1 MKKKFFLL
9 IAILTAGLTISCGGL
24 NPGGDGSKDGSGD
37 NSSSQPSG
45 DETKLPNTKEE
56 SANKLYQLANSQGVE
71 IIFTAQGDG
80 EEPDSETI
88 GFKNNTL
95 WIAEESAY
103 QKDGNNIAVYEYDLE
118 SKQYVF
124 SAQMPESEQMSLDY
138 LIKTL
143 TAGLYVGYEFADNS
157 QAGFISS
164 SKDVTF
170 LGRSAKE
177 YTYSYRGAE
186 GLADINIIF
195 DNETGVTLKVY
206 AKAVVGQEGSSATYE
221 ITSFKV
227 GNAVRVPNLVKRGSD
242 SSDPS
247 SSSQPSSP
255 SSEPSSSSS
264 QPGSS
269 SSQPGEEPSSNHFV
283 NHLLEYD
290 SNVNA
295 NVYVNSSLALFED
308 GSFELSFTENKKLV
322 AFLGKYTVDTIGT
335 VATLVVEKIYKEQT
349 KEYIKDTQTWTM
361 VYAEDVYS
369 LAVSA
374 NGIVFYKASNSLPT
388 RLNLPADQGG
398 STNPDDTDAQYK
410 VTYTLWKSMIEDCS
424 IVTMESNFRVN
435 TFASDSEKAFHDYY
449 FDSGR
454 VYSRHVD
461 DKDVSE
467 DYHDFTSGKCEVYY
481 KDEQGVWNKRNDYI
495 TIASFNNSIG
505 ALPIPFSAVMFSV
518 TAKAYTT
525 ASWTNTY
532 GQKYTNIM
540 FKFNDSKLEQIHFTD
555 PNGIYHEHNF
565 SQYGEVSFTLPEIGS
580 GGQGGQTTPDSK
592 WPASD
597 IASKLNQ
604 IGVSNLTLPA
614 PSVDEA
620 NIKGVYLALTNGDKA
635 LNISIELDTET
646 NAQIVLAG
654 YLGLTGFELDYASY
668 DFDNGIYGLL
678 NTVKDTIIKL
688 AQRSNYVSVNISK
701 YTGNPYPAS
710 DVQSFFRNNN
720 ISASLP
726 SISMDK
732 VNYSFFAE
740 ETSAIIVMSLLGD
753 STLDIEASAIDILL
767 KGGLKVAYV
776 EVDDGLMAFYLDP
789 TGSYFVS
796 FRSEQGSTYCII
808 SIIDEENS
816 LPLFVSYPEKMI
828 NDSYIVGMRDKLP
841 KLEVSGAA
849 YAYSEGQE
857 YGSYVLSI
865 SMQANMD
872 INKALSSLQAALAAD
887 FTLDNGTYT
896 SKNGQ
901 IIVSFETVDDKLI
914 NVNIQFLFEE
924 ESVTYS
930 LINDNDW
937 DITKDDA
944 LIYAYVWKINGDHDW
959 IPLEKGEDG
968 AFSLGID
975 NTYIGLKVVRFAP
988 DSDIDWRE
996 GANGS
1001 INPNVTIWNQT
1012 GDITLSGET
1021 SQIHFS
1027 F

>member
-1 MKKKFFLL
+1 MKKNLFLL
-9 IAILTAGLTISCGGL
+9 VALLTAGLTISCSGL
-24 NPGGDGSKDGSGD
+24 NPGGDESKGSDEQP
-37 NSSSQPSG
+37 SSSQSSG

-56 SANKLYQLANSQGVE
+56 SANKLYQLANSQGIE
-71 IIFTAQGDG
+71 IAFTAQGDG
-80 EEPDSETI
+80 EEPDSQTI

-95 WIAEESAY
+95 WVESEAAY
-103 QKDGNNIAVYEYDLE
+103 QKDGNKIAMYEYDAE
-118 SKQYVF
+118 SQQYVF
-124 SAQMPESEQMSLDY
+124 SAEMPESEQMSLDY
-138 LIKTL
+138 LIKSL
-143 TAGLYVGYEFADNS
+143 TAALYVGYEFADNS
-157 QAGFISS
+157 QAGFLSS
-164 SKDVTF
+164 SKSVTF
-170 LGRSAKE
+170 LGRSATE
-177 YTYSYRGAE
+177 YTYSYRGLE
-186 GLADINIIF
+186 GMADINIVF

-206 AKAVVGQEGSSATYE
+206 AKAVVGQEGSSQASYE

-247 SSSQPSSP
+247 SSSSNPD
-255 SSEPSSSSS
+255 SSSS

-269 SSQPGEEPSSNHFV
+269 SSQPGEEPSSNHFA

-322 AFLGKYTVDTIGT
+322 AFLGKYTVDTTGT

-349 KEYIKDTQTWTM
+349 KEYIKDTQTWTL

-388 RLNLPADQGG
+388 HLNLPADQGG

-410 VTYTLWKSMIEDCS
+410 VSSTIWKSMIEDCS

-435 TFASDSEKAFHDYY
+435 TFSSDAEKAFHDYY

-454 VYSRHVD
+454 VYSKHVD
-461 DKDVSE
+461 DKDISE

-555 PNGIYHEHNF
+555 PDGIYHEHNF

-597 IASKLNQ
+597 ITSKLNQ
-604 IGVSNLTLPA
+604 IGVSNLTVPA

-635 LNISIELDTET
+635 LNIVIELDNET
-646 NAQIVLAG
+646 NAQIVFG
-654 YLGLTGFELDYASY
+654 YYLSAFTGFELDYASC
-668 DFDNGIYGLL
+668 DIDNGIYGLL
-678 NTVKDTIIKL
+678 NASKDTIIKL
-688 AQRSNYVSVNISK
+688 AQRSNTVSLNIAK

-710 DVQSFFRNNN
+710 DVQTFFRNHNL
-720 ISASLP
+720 SASLP
-726 SISMDK
+726 SLSMDK
-732 VNYSFFAE
+732 VTYSFFAE
-740 ETSAIIVMSLLGD
+740 ETSAIIAMSLLGD

-776 EVDDGLMAFYLDP
+776 EADDGLMAFYLDP

-796 FRSEQGSTYCII
+796 FRTEQGTTYCII
-808 SIIDEENS
+808 TIIDEENS
-816 LPLFVSYPEKMI
+816 LPLFVSYPQKMI
-828 NDSYIVGMRDKLP
+828 DSSYIIGMRDYLP
-841 KLEVSGAA
+841 KLEVNGAT
-849 YAYSEGQE
+849 YAFSEGEE
-857 YGSYVLSI
+857 YGSYILSI

-872 INKALSSLQAALAAD
+872 INKALSSLQASLAAD

-901 IIVSFETVDDKLI
+901 IIVSFETIDDKLI
-914 NVNIQFLFEE
+914 NINIQYLFEE

-930 LINDNDW
+930 LICDNDW

-944 LIYAYVWKINGDHDW
+944 VIYAYVWKINGDHDW
-959 IPLEKGEDG
+959 IPLEKGEDD

-988 DSDIDWRE
+988 DSEIDWKE

-1001 INPNVTIWNQT
+1001 INTNVTIWNQT
-1012 GDITLSGET
+1012 GDITLGGQT